1 MESTRRAFLGT
12 AFAAALAARAA
23 WAQQPRRPTQPAE
36 PRPPITDPGIEDE
49 SPLGDPRRAERA
61 MLDKRRQDILTNAE
75 RLFDLAEEIRAAVT
89 ETDPGKV
96 IPLALVRKA
105 EDAEKTAKKLKSLLR
120 G

>member
-12 AFAAALAARAA
+12 ALAAALAARAG

-61 MLDKRRQDILTNAE
+61 MLEKRRQDILTHAG
-75 RLFDLAEEIRAAVT
+75 RLFDLAEEIRNAVT
-89 ETDPGKV
+89 DADPKNM

-120 G
+120 S